1 MTTSLMHPA
10 RPALLVIE
18 DGTEYVEFARLF
30 LGAAF
35 DVLAARSA
43 RDALALLAD
52 PGADAL
58 LVDLRFDRAPREDLV
73 GDVDETAARLFG
85 GDRPRALRHVQD
97 QQGALVLGALRS
109 AGFAQRAV
117 FVHDFPPRRLANL
130 RTLYGDVHAVPSF
143 DAAAILTALADA
155 RRPAR

>member
-10 RPALLVIE
+10 RPVLLVIE

-30 LGAAF
+30 VGDTF
-35 DVLAARSA
+35 EIHAARSA
-43 RDALALLAD
+43 REALALLAD

-73 GDVDETAARLFG
+73 GDVDATAARLFG
-85 GDRPRALRHVQD
+85 GDRARALRHVQD
-97 QQGALVLGALRS
+97 QQGALVLGALRE
-109 AGFAQRAV
+109 AGFPQRAV

-130 RTLYGDVHAVPSF
+130 RGLYGDVHAVASF
-143 DAAAILTALADA
+143 DATAIRSALAGA
-155 RRPAR
+155 RRPA